1 MRYGIY
7 LVPAA
12 IVLTLGSLACKPP
25 KTAEEIKAETQAAF
39 NEGAQAFKDGK
50 ARTANPFLN
59 DKDNPHKMQGWNDG
73 WDKAAADKA
82 AADKAAADK
91 AAVVKVAEDTK
102 AADDAKAAAAA
113 KAAEEAARKAAEAER
128 AAAFRAAADK
138 ALANIHFDYDKAEI
152 KESDR
157 AILQSIADFMKAYP
171 TALVEIAG
179 NCDERGTNEYNLAL
193 GNKRAAA
200 ALAYLKT
207 LGVDEAR
214 FSTISYGKEKPLCTE
229 AKEACWS
236 QNRRD
241 EFRLR

>member
-1 MRYGIY
+1 MRYGTY

-12 IVLTLGSLACKPP
+12 IVFTLGSLACKPP
-25 KTAEEIKAETQAAF
+25 KTAEQIKAETQAAF
-39 NEGAQAFKDGK
+39 NEGVQAFKDGK
-50 ARTANPFLN
+50 PRTANPYLN
-59 DKDNPHKMQGWNDG
+59 DKSNAHKMQGWNDG
-73 WDKAAADKA
+73 WDQAQADKLAADRAAADRA
-82 AADKAAADK
+82 AA
-91 AAVVKVAEDTK
+91 
-102 AADDAKAAAAA
+102 DAKAAADAQAA
-113 KAAEEAARKAAEAER
+113 ADAKAAADRAAAEEAARKAAEVQKETVQT
-128 AAAFRAAADK
+128 AAARV
-138 ALANIHFDYDKAEI
+138 LVNIHFDYDKAEI

-157 AILQSIADFMKAYP
+157 ATLQSIADFMKAFP
-171 TALVEIAG
+171 MAKVEIAG

-214 FSTISYGKEKPLCTE
+214 FTTISYGKEKPLCTE

-241 EFRLR
+241 EFKLK

>member
-7 LVPAA
+7 VVPAA

-25 KTAEEIKAETQAAF
+25 KTAEQIKAETQAAF
-39 NEGAQAFKDGK
+39 NEGYQAFKDGK
-50 ARTANPFLN
+50 ARTTNPYLN
-59 DKDNPHKMQGWNDG
+59 DKENPHKLQGWYDG
-73 WDKAAADKA
+73 WDKAKADQEAADRA
-82 AADKAAADK
+82 AA
-91 AAVVKVAEDTK
+91 
-102 AADDAKAAAAA
+102 DAKAAADARAA
-113 KAAEEAARKAAEAER
+113 ADAQAAADRAAAEEAARKAALAQKESVQ
-128 AAAFRAAADK
+128 AAAARV
-138 ALANIHFDYDKAEI
+138 LVNIHFDYDKSEI
-152 KESDR
+152 KENDR
-157 AILQSIADFMKAYP
+157 PTLQGIADFMKAFP
-171 TALVEIAG
+171 EAKVEIAG

-214 FSTISYGKEKPLCTE
+214 FTTISYGKEKPLCTE

-241 EFRLR
+241 EFKLK